1 MKPGYGPFKK
11 ALVGNQHRLPEHLKQ
26 AIKNA
31 APKLT
36 DKPTDKNRKELGR
49 GGKDVVISEKESTVR
64 RRDNSRTGARDFEQ
78 VKQTVEKGSQA
89 TPGTTMSDRQGGG
102 RIATKTYQRGKG
114 QKGKFTM
121 LGSDT
126 AGTRTSGGRTQYRTL
141 PDGSKV
147 VIEAS
152 LQERGEAPKRR
163 GIQNPKIRATGST
176 EDLKKKAAVK
186 KRGVKGLAK
195 KSAAKKYG
203 CKKKK

>member
-11 ALVGNQHRLPEHLKQ
+11 ALVGNQHRLPEHLKE

-31 APKLT
+31 PAKL
-36 DKPTDKNRKELGR
+36 TDKNRKELGR

-64 RRDNSRTGARDFEQ
+64 RRDNSNTGKRDFEQ
-78 VKQTVEKGSQA
+78 VTQTVEKGSKA

-121 LGSDT
+121 IGSDT
-126 AGTRTSGGRTQYRTL
+126 AGTKTRGGRTQYRTL

-147 VIEAS
+147 VVEAS

-195 KSAAKKYG
+195 KAAPKKRG
-203 CKKKK
+203 CKKKY